1 MAQRIR
7 WGILGTGDINRKLL
21 RGARLSSE
29 VEVVAVGSRDPERA
43 AAFATEH
50 GIPRSF
56 GSYEALLGDPGRRC
70 GLHLPTELAPPPAG
84 R

>member
-1 MAQRIR
+1 MAQPIR

-29 VEVVAVGSRDPERA
+29 VQVVAVGSRDPGRA
-43 AAFATEH
+43 AAFAKEY

-56 GSYEALLGDPGRRC
+56 GSYEGLLADPGVD
-70 GLHLPTELAPPPAG
+70 AV
-84 R
+84 